1 MKSLRYRVFAPIVA
15 GAMICTSFYVT
26 TPKVKAAD
34 DVTPGQQAIL
44 PVQHAEC
51 AFFGP
56 KREQYMQ
63 LILGNKARG
72 GRGESPAGAL
82 TRQVTA
88 KLGDFMPG
96 GSRSHDGSV
105 STTGDTIDA
114 YVMAQLQTLGIT
126 PAESTNDYEF
136 IRRVTIDLTGQ
147 IPTPAQVLQ
156 FVNDPTPTKRANLID
171 ALLGSSQWVDKWT
184 MFYGDLFKNTSSNS
198 QITINNEGRN
208 AFYKWIHD
216 SLANGKPY
224 NQMATE
230 LIGAQG
236 TNNTDQTQGNM
247 NFLILNYQGGG
258 PTQDVYD
265 AQTAGT
271 AEAFLGLAHVNCL
284 LCHDGR
290 GHLDSLSL
298 WAGQMTRYKAWQ
310 LSSFM
315 SHTGMPGTA
324 SPINPAT
331 PNAGRLTWWSFT
343 TGTTDYTLN
352 TTIGNRP
359 ARQPVPGGAKTV
371 SPVYLDG
378 VSAPAKGADYRA
390 SLAQY
395 VTGDMQFS
403 RAAVN
408 YIWAHLFS
416 VGIVDP
422 PDQFDLDRLDPNNPP
437 PAPWTLQPSNPKL
450 LDALARHFIA
460 SGYNIK
466 ALLREITNSQTYQ
479 FSSRYAGTWNPTW
492 EPYFARHFV
501 RRMWAE
507 ELHDSVVIASGI
519 VPTYNVSGFSN
530 ASTYYGVNSP
540 GFGPISYAMQ
550 NSDVKNQ
557 PDGGG
562 DVSQFL
568 DSFLRGDRDLTP
580 RKEEGS
586 ILQALSLMNDTFLE
600 NKIKSTGTGL
610 AGSNLVTLLNSG
622 ITDSQL
628 VSQLYLTVL
637 SRYPSATELQTAV
650 TYLSTSGSHNQ
661 AAEDLFWSLFN
672 KVDFVFNY

>member
-1 MKSLRYRVFAPIVA
+1 MKSLRYRVLAPIVA
-15 GAMICTSFYVT
+15 GALIGGAIYVT

-34 DVTPGQQAIL
+34 AVPEGEQAML
-44 PVQHAEC
+44 PVEHAEC

-72 GRGESPAGAL
+72 GRGESAAGAL

-88 KLGDFMPG
+88 RLGNYMPG

-114 YVMAQLQTLGIT
+114 YVFAQLQTLGIT

-156 FVNDPTPTKRANLID
+156 FVNDATPNKRANLID
-171 ALLGSSQWVDKWT
+171 NLLASPQWVDKWT
-184 MFYGDLFKNTSSNS
+184 MFYSDLFKNTSSNS

-208 AFYKWIHD
+208 SFYKWIHD

-224 NQMATE
+224 NQMAAE
-230 LIGAQG
+230 LIAAQG

-247 NFLILNYQGGG
+247 NFLILNNQGGG
-258 PTQDVYD
+258 PVQDVYD
-265 AQTAGT
+265 AQTAGV

-298 WAGQMTRYKAWQ
+298 WAGHMTRYQAWQ
-310 LSSFM
+310 LSSFI
-315 SHTGMPGTA
+315 SHTGMPGTQ

-331 PNAGRLTWWSFT
+331 PTAGRLTSWAFT
-343 TGTTDYTLN
+343 NGTTDYTLN

-359 ARQPVPGGAKTV
+359 ARQPVPGGSKTV
-371 SPVYLDG
+371 TPMYLDG
-378 VSAPAKGADYRA
+378 VSTPAKGADYRA

-395 VTGDMQFS
+395 VTSDMQFS

-408 YIWAHLFS
+408 YVWKHLFS

-422 PDQFDLDRLDPNNPP
+422 ADQFDLARLDPNNPP

-450 LDALARHFIA
+450 LDALARHFIS
-460 SGYNIK
+460 SGYNIQ
-466 ALLREITNSQTYQ
+466 ALLREIANSQTYQ
-479 FSSRYAGTWNPTW
+479 FSSRYAGNWNPTW
-492 EPYFARHFV
+492 ESYFARHFV
-501 RRMWAE
+501 RRMWGE
-507 ELHDSVVIASGI
+507 EIHDSVVIATGI

-530 ASTYYGVNSP
+530 ASTYYGVDSA
-540 GFGPISYAMQ
+540 GFGPVSYAMQ
-550 NSDVKNQ
+550 LPDVKNE

-586 ILQALSLMNDTFLE
+586 ILQALNLMNDAFLE
-600 NKIKSTGTGL
+600 NKIKSTGSAV
-610 AGSNLVTLLNSG
+610 AGSNLVTLLNSK
-622 ITDSQL
+622 ISDTQL
-628 VSQLYLTVL
+628 VNQLYLTVL

-650 TYLSTSGSHNQ
+650 TYLGTYPNHNQ
-661 AAEDLFWSLFN
+661 SAEDLFWSLFN